1 MKKVHSM
8 SQPPPNQPGLFN
20 NPYLDPYLDLP
31 GGKSSVVG
39 QPLAPLN
46 IPPIQTLLSKRG
58 KPIGNL
64 TMVQVADTLARA
76 GIVPEEPVYVREEN
90 VGIELN
96 LNLYGAAAPST
107 TQTSDL
113 DMGHTVGRSIPKD
126 FREARNVLQL
136 IVPSRSGSKNTAF
149 NIAELRQIAK
159 NLNLPSSG
167 DKKTIADRIRSA
179 VIGFY
184 GTT

>member
-1 MKKVHSM
+1 M
-8 SQPPPNQPGLFN
+8 SQPPSDQPGLFN

-39 QPLAPLN
+39 QSLTPLS
-46 IPPIQTLLSKRG
+46 IPPVQTLLSKRG

-64 TMVQVADTLARA
+64 NMVQVTDTLARA

-107 TQTSDL
+107 TQASGL
-113 DMGHTVGRSIPKD
+113 DMGHAVGRSIPKD

-149 NIAELRQIAK
+149 NIGELRQIAR

-167 DKKTIADRIRSA
+167 NKEAIANRIRSA
-179 VIGFY
+179 VIAYFGSE
-184 GTT
+184 